1 MAQLLLRSLFFL
13 PQQTP
18 AQPWLTGAIFT
29 ARSPGPIHW
38 RLPASGTG
46 SRPRQLEQG
55 HAEKRRRRRTNTK
68 TTKSNAQLL
77 TERQVCLN
85 SCHIRIV
92 HASCF
97 AQPAFALCVFRR
109 QQMTSRRVGSQ
120 HLAARRD
127 FKSLCY

>member
-1 MAQLLLRSLFFL
+1 MAQLLLRLLFFL

-29 ARSPGPIHW
+29 ARSAGPIHW
-38 RLPASGTG
+38 RLPARGTG
-46 SRPRQLEQG
+46 SRQLEQG
-55 HAEKRRRRRTNTK
+55 HAEKRSRRRTNTK

-77 TERQVCLN
+77 NERQVCLN

-97 AQPAFALCVFRR
+97 AQPMFALCVFRD
-109 QQMTSRRVGSQ
+109 QQMTSRRLGS
-120 HLAARRD
+120 
-127 FKSLCY
+127 

>member
-55 HAEKRRRRRTNTK
+55 RAETITNCLLPQLAFHRLESAGAERHRREARAGERVARANQTL
-68 TTKSNAQLL
+68 SNFPHG
-77 TERQVCLN
+77 T
-85 SCHIRIV
+85 
-92 HASCF
+92 
-97 AQPAFALCVFRR
+97 
-109 QQMTSRRVGSQ
+109 
-120 HLAARRD
+120 
-127 FKSLCY
+127 